1 MARTNVYVDGSIFQ
15 QFKAEADR
23 QNKSLYAFTN
33 ESLLAVSQ
41 VCSEGGSPSE
51 IYSLWKCLSVLKQVD
66 VMTLPSDFLDD
77 LIEKI
82 YNSDK
87 AAALK
92 MFGDL
97 GASVVGLLK
106 IAAQDLD
113 GLASLAKDFMMILP
127 IKQFNVVK
135 EKEDGIV
142 RKDGIVRIEVV
153 GAGKKMASTEC
164 SFEFLKTILRGFGYS
179 ITKTDINTGTIRVW
193 ASQVKIL

>member
-1 MARTNVYVDGSIFQ
+1 MARANLYVDGSIFQ

-23 QNKSLYAFTN
+23 QNKSLYAFAN

-41 VCSEGGSPSE
+41 ICSEGGSPSE
-51 IYSLWKCLSVLKQVD
+51 IYPLWRCLSVLKQVD
-66 VMTLPSDFLDD
+66 VMTLPSDFIDD

-92 MFGDL
+92 MFSDL

-106 IAAQDLD
+106 IAAQNLD
-113 GLASLAKDFMMILP
+113 GLASLAKDFMLIIP

-135 EKEDGIV
+135 EKEE
-142 RKDGIVRIEVV
+142 GIVRIEVV
-153 GAGKKMASTEC
+153 GAGKKMPSTEC
-164 SFEFLKTILRGFGYS
+164 SFEFLKTILHGFGYS
-179 ITKTDINTGTIRVW
+179 VTKTDMNTGTIRVW
-193 ASQVKIL
+193 ASQLKTS